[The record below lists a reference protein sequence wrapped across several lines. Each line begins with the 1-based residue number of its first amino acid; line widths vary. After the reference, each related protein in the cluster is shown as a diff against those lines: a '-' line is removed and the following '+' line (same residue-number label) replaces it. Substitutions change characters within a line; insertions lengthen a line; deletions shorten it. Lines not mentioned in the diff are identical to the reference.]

1 MKDGTVIFSIFAG
14 ALFILQIALLV
25 DVLRNQA
32 VEQDELDK
40 LIDRV
45 LEKHGDHKWR

>member
-1 MKDGTVIFSIFAG
+1 MKDGTALFSVFVGI
-14 ALFILQIALLV
+14 LFILQVGLLV
-25 DVLRNQA
+25 DALRNQA